1 MKSNYPEKSLVL
13 LNYLS
18 EIIRSDNEYIFLHR
32 IDFIDTL
39 TIGANNLDNITYIQT
54 EKCLVICS
62 QFRNSIITEI
72 LEYINDHKARNITIQ
87 EYYVKLLH
95 SNYNKKNITRSI
107 LYPDIIISE
116 VKFGCIFWD
125 LISLLILL
133 DSSNPIIWCNRY
145 CQTKYLL
152 NFGFDIS
159 NKIKQFFEYE
169 IVFVRVALDKAPKS
183 SEIWDYLEY
192 LTKNMLNITIN
203 VNELTSGTVSNGI
216 TIVEW
221 IKNFHSNFLQYQLDN
236 YPHHYYAWGFTRWL
250 IFDLYP
256 GIFNNYG
263 FELENI
269 NELLDKWIISLL
281 LRNPFHYGGYHVL
294 LKLTEM
300 KLKKYVTLPISV
312 EYVMNIILTDN
323 IRQILEQIAWLL
335 SGINHNESLSTIIT
349 FRQSLFNIILDV
361 IYIYANFEFG
371 ILLFFS
377 EVDWVNKNLIPNISH
392 SEKSLQQIKLYLICS
407 IAEICDIYDS
417 EMTNKSCRE
426 IELNVY
432 LLDYLN
438 KKIPEIVNIR
448 NMSTDYIL
456 GLYNP
461 GIF

>member
-18 EIIRSDNEYIFLHR
+18 EIIRSNNEYIFLHG
-32 IDFIDTL
+32 IDFIDTI
-39 TIGANNLDNITYIQT
+39 TIGANNLDNITYIET
-54 EKCLVICS
+54 EKYLVICN
-62 QFRNSIITEI
+62 QFKNSIITEI
-72 LEYINDHKARNITIQ
+72 LEYISDHKARNITIQ
-87 EYYVKLLH
+87 EYCVKLLH

-133 DSSNPIIWCNRY
+133 DSSNPTIWCNRY
-145 CQTKYLL
+145 CQTRYLL
-152 NFGFDIS
+152 NFESDMS

-169 IVFVRVALDKAPKS
+169 VVFVRIALDKAPKS

-192 LTKNMLNITIN
+192 LTKNMLSLTIN
-203 VNELTSGTVSNGI
+203 MNELTSDTVSNGI
-216 TIVEW
+216 IIVEW
-221 IKNFHSNFLQYQLDN
+221 IKNFHSNFLQHQLDN

-256 GIFNNYG
+256 DIFNNYS
-263 FELENI
+263 FELDNI
-269 NELLDKWIISLL
+269 NELFDKWVISLL

-294 LKLTEM
+294 LKLMEM
-300 KLKKYVTLPISV
+300 KLKKYVALPISV
-312 EYVMNIILTDN
+312 EYIMNIVFTDN
-323 IRQILEQIAWLL
+323 IRQILEQISWLL
-335 SGINHNESLSTIIT
+335 SGTSHNESLSTIIT
-349 FRQSLFNIILDV
+349 FRQGLFNIILDV
-361 IYIYANFEFG
+361 IYIYANSEFG

-407 IAEICDIYDS
+407 ITEICDIYGS
-417 EMTNKSCRE
+417 EVTNRSYRE
-426 IELNVY
+426 VKLNVY

-438 KKIPEIVNIR
+438 KKIPEIVNVKDV
-448 NMSTDYIL
+448 STDYIL